1 MKKSFSLFRYDLNVQ
16 VVRSSTGPHSTKS
29 GPHLVPI
36 ILLTVQVSQL
46 SRMNLLKCN
55 PETIKCDES
64 NLIIICIRYLMPDC
78 LLNSPGA
85 ESHKIRHRSNYASAT
100 HSHPWRAKKMDT
112 TSVSNSLLISFYEES
127 NCICLPQ
134 VTSEW
139 DRQTP
144 KELAM
149 LKRLKGRDAE
159 ESEVGAEDFINANTT
174 SQLTEEGRTWVCMSR
189 VTF

>member
-1 MKKSFSLFRYDLNVQ
+1 MFTFFSNAWLYIELPRWRKPQNTSQVQ
-16 VVRSSTGPHSTKS
+16 LH
-29 GPHLVPI
+29 
-36 ILLTVQVSQL
+36 
-46 SRMNLLKCN
+46 
-55 PETIKCDES
+55 E
-64 NLIIICIRYLMPDC
+64 
-78 LLNSPGA
+78 
-85 ESHKIRHRSNYASAT
+85 RHPT
-100 HSHPWRAKKMDT
+100 SHPWRAKKMDT

-134 VTSEW
+134 VTSEIEW